1 MPGVTMPAATLQGGQ
16 AMVTGP
22 LDVCKVPAPPAGP
35 IPMPFPNLGT
45 INMSLSTTTTVMFSN
60 MPVVVE
66 MSEIPLSNGDEAGV
80 AGGVV
85 SSMNMGPIAFKK
97 GSSKVKAQGKNV
109 VTITGLTAHNG
120 KNPNV
125 PVGMVALVSN
135 TKVLVAL

>member
-1 MPGVTMPAATLQGGQ
+1 MPGVTMPAATLQGGM
-16 AMVTGP
+16 AVITGP
-22 LDVCKVPAPPAGP
+22 IDVCKVPTPPVGP
-35 IPMPFPNLGT
+35 IPMPFPNLGQL
-45 INMSLSTTTTVMFSN
+45 NMTLSTTTTVMFAN

-66 MSEIPLSNGDEAGV
+66 MSEIPLSNGDEPGV
-80 AGGVV
+80 AGGVI
-85 SSMNMGPIAFKK
+85 SSTFIGPIAFKK

-125 PVGMVALVSN
+125 PVGMVAVVSN